1 MNNPYDEQKLRDEV
15 IYLHYLWQQGPP
27 QQPNHIPPRT
37 LHNIPSSS
45 SQPHYTPHFHPPLH
59 RHPFPPSNTGFVPR
73 VTSTAFKKRN
83 KKRKKR
89 ERKRTE
95 PDPPRSPGPDWPCP
109 KLPDS
114 PKTGW
119 PVPKPRS
126 DSPPSLQPQ
135 EKERLSALQ
144 LQNKA
149 CKAFR
154 EFLIDED
161 NEVVE
166 DDDEEDDD
174 DSDGRMEEFEE
185 FFIRVFMEDNQ
196 LRGYYQRCFENGEFF
211 CLVCGAAEKKKSGK
225 KYKDCIGLV
234 QHSKLIVRTGNKK
247 AHRAFGQAVCKV
259 LGWDIHRLPTIVTT
273 GVPLGCSMEINPA
286 QSLGDPKESAA
297 ADDDDDEDDDDDD
310 DDEEEEEE
318 EEEEKDDDDDGKDG
332 SRKTEDIAV
341 SLEHVKDPVE
351 EYAKG
356 ADQSN
361 CECSSKEG
369 DIDANV
375 GDIGLEN
382 GGGRFEMQGEI
393 EEKVVSLAHDDEP
406 VEEHEQAVDRSIS
419 EVIIL

>member
-1 MNNPYDEQKLRDEV
+1 V

-27 QQPNHIPPRT
+27 QQPNYIPRA
-37 LHNIPSSS
+37 LNNIPSSS
-45 SQPHYTPHFHPPLH
+45 SQPHYTPHFHPQLS
-59 RHPFPPSNTGFVPR
+59 RHPFPPSNIRSLPPVS
-73 VTSTAFKKRN
+73 STVFKKKN
-83 KKRKKR
+83 KKKKR
-89 ERKRTE
+89 ERKRTK

-109 KLPDS
+109 KLSDS

-135 EKERLSALQ
+135 EKERLSVLQ
-144 LQNKA
+144 SQNKA

-161 NEVVE
+161 NEVV
-166 DDDEEDDD
+166 DDDDDEEEDDD

-234 QHSKLIVRTGNKK
+234 QHSKLIVRTANKK

-259 LGWDIHRLPTIVTT
+259 LGWDIHRLPTIVIT
-273 GVPLGCSMEINPA
+273 GVPLGCSTEINPA
-286 QSLGDPKESAA
+286 QPLGEPKESAA
-297 ADDDDDEDDDDDD
+297 ADDDVDDDD

-318 EEEEKDDDDDGKDG
+318 EEDDADDDDGKDG

-341 SLEHVKDPVE
+341 SLEHVQDPVE

-356 ADQSN
+356 ADQSID
-361 CECSSKEG
+361 ERSSKEG

-375 GDIGLEN
+375 VDIGLEN
-382 GGGRFEMQGEI
+382 KGGRFEMQGEI
-393 EEKVVSLAHDDEP
+393 EEKVVSLAHDGEP
-406 VEEHEQAVDRSIS
+406 VEEHERAVDQSIS
-419 EVIIL
+419 KVIIL

>member
-27 QQPNHIPPRT
+27 QQPNFIRRA
-37 LHNIPSSS
+37 LNNIPSSS
-45 SQPHYTPHFHPPLH
+45 SQPHYTPHFHPQLS
-59 RHPFPPSNTGFVPR
+59 RHPFPPSNIRSLPPVS
-73 VTSTAFKKRN
+73 STVFKKKN
-83 KKRKKR
+83 KKKKR
-89 ERKRTE
+89 ERKRTK

-109 KLPDS
+109 KLSDS

-135 EKERLSALQ
+135 EKERLSVLQ
-144 LQNKA
+144 SQNKA

-161 NEVVE
+161 NEVVD
-166 DDDEEDDD
+166 DDDEEEDDD
-174 DSDGRMEEFEE
+174 NSDGRMEEFEE

-234 QHSKLIVRTGNKK
+234 QHSKLIVRTANKK

-259 LGWDIHRLPTIVTT
+259 LGWDIHRLPTIVIT
-273 GVPLGCSMEINPA
+273 GVPLGCSTEINPA
-286 QSLGDPKESAA
+286 QSLGEPKESAVVA
-297 ADDDDDEDDDDDD
+297 AADDDDDD
-310 DDEEEEEE
+310 DDEEEEE
-318 EEEEKDDDDDGKDG
+318 DDDNDNDDEDGKDG

-341 SLEHVKDPVE
+341 SLEHVEDPVE
-351 EYAKG
+351 ECAKG
-356 ADQSN
+356 ADQSID
-361 CECSSKEG
+361 EPSSKEG
-369 DIDANV
+369 DTDANV
-375 GDIGLEN
+375 VDIGLEN
-382 GGGRFEMQGEI
+382 KGGRFEMQGE
-393 EEKVVSLAHDDEP
+393 P
-406 VEEHEQAVDRSIS
+406 VEENEQAVDQSTS